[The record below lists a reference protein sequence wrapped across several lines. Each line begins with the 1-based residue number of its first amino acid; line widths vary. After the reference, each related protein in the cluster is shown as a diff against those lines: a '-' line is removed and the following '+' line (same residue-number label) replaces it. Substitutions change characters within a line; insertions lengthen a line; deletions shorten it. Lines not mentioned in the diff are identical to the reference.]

1 MKKELSFRERLE
13 AGTSKEE
20 LMRSYALSEEQYRR
34 VLESLATNSNR
45 KGAAL

>member
-1 MKKELSFRERLE
+1 MKKEWSFRERLE

-20 LMRSYALSEEQYRR
+20 LMKCYALSEDQYKR
-34 VLESLATNSNR
+34 VLESLVTNSNR